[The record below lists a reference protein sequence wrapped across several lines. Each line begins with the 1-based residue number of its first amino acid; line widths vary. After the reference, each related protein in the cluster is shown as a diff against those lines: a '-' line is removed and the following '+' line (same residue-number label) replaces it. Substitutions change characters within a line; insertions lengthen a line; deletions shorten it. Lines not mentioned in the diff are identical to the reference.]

1 MKVLMKTTM
10 SGPDGSVA
18 AGRIAIVTRE
28 QGQDLIAG
36 GFAVAVA
43 YGSDIETA
51 AVAAPE
57 NTAMATG
64 RPPFRHVGGGWYELA
79 DGTRVRGK
87 KQAAKAGGPE

>member
-1 MKVLMKTTM
+1 MKVMMRTAM

-28 QGQDLIAG
+28 QGRDLIAG
-36 GFAVAVA
+36 GFATA
-43 YGSDIETA
+43 YGRDIETA

-57 NTAMATG
+57 NTAMGTD

-87 KQAAKAGGPE
+87 KQAAKAGLPG

>member
-1 MKVLMKTTM
+1 MKVMMRTAM

-28 QGQDLIAG
+28 QGRDLIAG
-36 GFAVAVA
+36 GFATAVA

-87 KQAAKAGGPE
+87 PAAKAEG